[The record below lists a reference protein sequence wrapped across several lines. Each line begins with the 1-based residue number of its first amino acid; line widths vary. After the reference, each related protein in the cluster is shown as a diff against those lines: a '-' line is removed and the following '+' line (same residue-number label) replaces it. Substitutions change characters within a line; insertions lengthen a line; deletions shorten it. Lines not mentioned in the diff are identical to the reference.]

1 MFKQKL
7 KILGVL
13 PILSILLLLG
23 FVTPTKAAQFIDE
36 NTYTLEQTEIV
47 EENLY
52 IKSDIVDISG
62 VVDSDLF
69 IGANTVTVSGTV
81 TGDLYIASNNI
92 DITGNI
98 YGSTYLAGSNIDI
111 GGSIARNAVIGS
123 LYSDKSGNIGR
134 DLTVYAGRSTIT
146 GRVTED
152 VRVFASTS
160 TISGIVKGEAMVFAD
175 NTTINQELVEG
186 EVYENIEVGE
196 VTEALSDGFSVD
208 MYRWDMGKHFRQA
221 FMGVNVLVTLV
232 SFVAMYIVG
241 IVLIQLAPIKTLKI
255 EKKVIGSTQ
264 EFLYSFLVGLGIVVL
279 IPMPLFILFF
289 SGIGTPLAI
298 LITGA
303 LIFASVFGSLWVE
316 SAIGY
321 RLLQETEKED
331 PKRYLSLLVGR
342 GITTVLNFIPIVR
355 GLYKTILNMTA
366 IGAIVRMKYDAYKSS
381 KGTKKATKKES
392 KSKSKKKKK

>member
-1 MFKQKL
+1 MLKQKL

-13 PILSILLLLG
+13 PILSILILIG
-23 FVTPTKAAQFIDE
+23 FVTPTKAAQFINE

-47 EENLY
+47 EENIY

-69 IGANTVTVSGTV
+69 IGASTVTVSGTV
-81 TGDLYIASNNI
+81 TGDLYIAANQI
-92 DITGNI
+92 DITGNV
-98 YGSTYLAGSNIDI
+98 YGSTYLAGRNIDI
-111 GGSIARNAVIGS
+111 GGNIARNAVIVS
-123 LYSDKSGNIGR
+123 LSADVSGNVGR
-134 DLTVYAGRSTIT
+134 DLTVYTGRSTIT

-186 EVYENIEVGE
+186 EIYENIEVGE
-196 VTEALSDGFSVD
+196 VSEALSDGFKINV
-208 MYRWDMGKHFRQA
+208 YNWDMGKHLKRG
-221 FMGVNVLVTLV
+221 FMGINVLITLL

-241 IVLIQLAPIKTLKI
+241 VVLIYLAPVKTLKI

-279 IPMPLFILFF
+279 IPMPLFILLF

-298 LITGA
+298 LILGA
-303 LIFASVFGSLWVE
+303 LFFIAIFGSLWVE

-321 RLLQETEKED
+321 RLLQKTDKKD
-331 PKRYLSLLVGR
+331 PKRLLSLLVGR
-342 GITTVLNFIPIVR
+342 GITTVINFIPIVR
-355 GLYKTILNMTA
+355 GLYKTVLNMTA
-366 IGAIVRMKYDAYKSS
+366 IGAVVRMKYDCYRSS
-381 KGTKKATKKES
+381 KGTKRESKKEN
-392 KSKSKKKKK
+392 KSKSKKKK